1 MSTASRCRAS
11 SNNLAETYTFD
22 FLVPKISI
30 LILKT
35 AGTEYDGSMG
45 SRNYET
51 AKAVWKWE

>member
-51 AKAVWKWE
+51 AKAV